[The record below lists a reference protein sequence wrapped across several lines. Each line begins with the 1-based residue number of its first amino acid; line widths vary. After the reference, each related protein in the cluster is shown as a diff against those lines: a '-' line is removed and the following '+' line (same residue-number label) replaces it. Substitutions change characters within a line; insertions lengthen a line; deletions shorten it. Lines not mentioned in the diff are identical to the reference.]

1 MHESITVAKVRKATT
16 VKIPAG
22 GWVLIST
29 PDEPFK
35 THIDRRTALVKDGF
49 VNEDFSTLLIGRLSD
64 SHPVARFVTAAE
76 AKTAEETR
84 KANETALANQN
95 ATAIELRK
103 KADAAAAEK
112 AAAEHKA
119 KIAAINQEND
129 ATRNRDANS
138 VPKPVVQ
145 LETTEADK

>member
-29 PDEPFK
+29 PDEPFLA
-35 THIDRRTALVKDGF
+35 HINRRAELIKDGF
-49 VNEDFSTLLIGRLSD
+49 VNEDFFTLLIGRLAD

-84 KANETALANQN
+84 KANETAIANQN
-95 ATAIELRK
+95 AEAIVLRK
-103 KADAAAAEK
+103 KADATEQEKREK
-112 AAAEHKA
+112 AHAK
-119 KIAAINQEND
+119 KIAEINEQND
-129 ATRNRDANS
+129 ATRNRNANAL
-138 VPKPVVQ
+138 PKPQVQ
-145 LETTEADK
+145 LETPDEK